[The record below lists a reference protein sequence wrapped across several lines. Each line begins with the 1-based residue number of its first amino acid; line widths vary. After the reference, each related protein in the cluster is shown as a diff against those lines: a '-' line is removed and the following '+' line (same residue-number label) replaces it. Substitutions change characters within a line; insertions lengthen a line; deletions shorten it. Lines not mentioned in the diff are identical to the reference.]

1 MKLTRLAV
9 LAFAGFG
16 ICACGQAQSS
26 ADTGKAATPEKFVV
40 AVDKPFVAGGSVSVH
55 LEGGSYEIAPAPDN
69 QIRVT
74 LSGTIGKARVELN
87 IDHANADLA
96 VKDTQNHFQA
106 LIEVPSVADLT
117 VRLSGGNLVVGPITG
132 NKDIG
137 TLAGNVEI
145 GVGSPDDYGSV
156 NASVK
161 AGDITAD
168 AFGDSR
174 SGLLQHFDWSGP
186 GRYRLH
192 AQLGAGNLDL
202 RGK

>member
-1 MKLTRLAV
+1 MKPTRLAV
-9 LAFAGFG
+9 LAFASFW
-16 ICACGQAQSS
+16 ICACGQAQTS
-26 ADTGKAATPEKFVV
+26 ATTGKAATQEEFVV
-40 AVDKPFVAGGSVSVH
+40 AADKPFVAGGSVSIH
-55 LEGGSYEIAPAPDN
+55 LDGGSYEIAPAPDN

-74 LSGTIGKARVELN
+74 LSGTIGKAKVELN
-87 IDHANADLA
+87 IDRANADLA
-96 VKDTQNHFQA
+96 VKDTQSHFQA
-106 LIEVPSVADLT
+106 LIEVPSVSDLT
-117 VRLSGGNLVVGPITG
+117 VRLTGGNLVIGPITG

-145 GVGSPDDYGSV
+145 GIGNPEDYASV

-161 AGDITAD
+161 AGDITAEV
-168 AFGDSR
+168 FGGSR
-174 SGLLQHFDWSGP
+174 SGLLQHFDWAGS